1 MKLLVLSMNFSPE
14 LTGIGKYSGEMVQG
28 LAERGHELRVIC
40 APPYYPAWK
49 VSDGHSASRYTVDSP
64 QPGVTVYSC
73 PLWVPAQPKAVRRL
87 LHQASFV
94 LTSLP
99 VLLWLALWWRPAV
112 VFAVAPATFCAPGAW
127 LAARLA
133 GARAWLHVQDLE
145 LDAAFKLGFLKGP
158 QLQRACTA
166 LERGLLRAF
175 DRVTTISRRM
185 LRQLACKGVDLPRT
199 GLLPNWVDLNAVQ
212 PLAEAPAAARLRLS
226 LGIGAQQKVLLF
238 SGTMNRKQGLE
249 VLVQAAEQLQLRDD
263 IVFVMCG
270 AGEMRASLQA
280 AAAALPNMRFID
292 LRPAAELGALLTMAD
307 VHLLPQLRNAADLVL
322 PSKLGGMLASGR
334 PVVAAADSGSEIA
347 QIVQH
352 CGLRVEPESA
362 AGFVQAIT
370 TLCDDDLRRL
380 DLGVTAR
387 ILAESTLGTQA
398 VLDRLDAELHTLV
411 GGSASGWRG
420 AAAAYR
426 SETVSPIEPAA
437 LTSTM
442 SSAP

>member
-28 LAERGHELRVIC
+28 LAARGHEVRVVC

-49 VSDGHSASRYTVDSP
+49 VSEGFSSSRYSVMSP
-64 QPGVTVYSC
+64 QPGVTIYRC

-94 LTSLP
+94 LACLP

-112 VFAVAPATFCAPGAW
+112 VFAVAPATFCAPAAW

-145 LDAAFKLGFLKGP
+145 LDAAFKLGFLNGP
-158 QLQRACTA
+158 RLQRACLA
-166 LERGLLRAF
+166 LERRLLRAF

-185 LRQLACKGVDLPRT
+185 LRQLACKGVELPRT

-212 PLAEAPAAARLRLS
+212 PMAEAPAAARLRAS
-226 LGIGAQQKVLLF
+226 LGIAAEQKVLLF
-238 SGTMNRKQGLE
+238 SGTMNRKQGLD
-249 VLVQAAEQLQLRDD
+249 VLVQAAEQLQARAD

-270 AGEMRASLQA
+270 AGEMRAGLQA
-280 AAAALPNMRFID
+280 AAAKLPNMRFID
-292 LRPAAELGALLTMAD
+292 LVPAAELGALLTMAD

-334 PVVAAADSGSEIA
+334 PVVAAADAGSEIA
-347 QIVQH
+347 MIVQH

-370 TLCDDDLRRL
+370 TLCDDDTRRL
-380 DLGVTAR
+380 DLGATAR
-387 ILAESTLGTQA
+387 VLAESTLGTVA
-398 VLDRLDAELHTLV
+398 VLNRLDAELQALV
-411 GGSASGWRG
+411 GSAGHV
-420 AAAAYR
+420 AAAQ
-426 SETVSPIEPAA
+426 PPAR
-437 LTSTM
+437 
-442 SSAP
+442 PQPQP

>member
-28 LAERGHELRVIC
+28 LAARGHDVRVLC
-40 APPYYPAWK
+40 APPYYPEWK
-49 VSDGHSASRYTVDSP
+49 VSESYSSSRYSVVSP
-64 QPGVTVYSC
+64 QPGVTVYRC
-73 PLWVPAQPKAVRRL
+73 PLWVPAHPKAVRRL
-87 LHQASFV
+87 LHQASFA
-94 LTSLP
+94 LSCLP

-145 LDAAFKLGFLKGP
+145 LDAAFKLGFLNGP
-158 QLQRACTA
+158 RLQRACLA
-166 LERGLLRAF
+166 LERRLLRAF

-185 LRQLACKGVDLPRT
+185 LRQLACKGVELPRT
-199 GLLPNWVDLNAVQ
+199 GLLPNWVDLDAVQ
-212 PLAEAPAAARLRLS
+212 PLAKAPAAARLRNS
-226 LGIGAQQKVLLF
+226 LGIATHQKVLLF

-249 VLVQAAEQLQLRDD
+249 VLVHAAEALRARED

-270 AGEMRASLQA
+270 AGEMRAGLQA
-280 AAAALPNMRFID
+280 AAANLSNMRFID
-292 LRPAAELGALLTMAD
+292 LVPAEELGALLSMAD

-334 PVVAAADSGSEIA
+334 PVVAAADAGSEIA
-347 QIVQH
+347 MIVQH

-370 TLCDDDLRRL
+370 ALCDDDTRRL

-387 ILAESTLGTQA
+387 ILAENTLGTEA
-398 VLDRLDAELHTLV
+398 VLNRLDAELRALV
-411 GGSASGWRG
+411 GSGQRAG
-420 AAAAYR
+420 AEQPR
-426 SETVSPIEPAA
+426 PQPQ
-437 LTSTM
+437 
-442 SSAP
+442 P

>member
-28 LAERGHELRVIC
+28 LAERGHDVRVIC

-49 VSDGHSASRYTVDSP
+49 VSEDYGSGRYTVTSP
-64 QPGVTVYSC
+64 QPGVTVYRC
-73 PLWVPAQPKAVRRL
+73 PLWVPAHPNAVRRL
-87 LHQASFV
+87 LHQASFA
-94 LTSLP
+94 LACLP

-112 VFAVAPATFCAPGAW
+112 VFAVAPATFCAPAAW
-127 LAARLA
+127 LAARLG

-158 QLQRACTA
+158 RLQRACLS
-166 LERGLLRAF
+166 LERRLLRAF

-212 PLAEAPAAARLRLS
+212 PLAEAGAAAQLRAS
-226 LGIGAQQKVLLF
+226 LGIGIHQKVLLF

-249 VLVQAAEQLQLRDD
+249 VLVQAAEQLQARDD
-263 IVFVMCG
+263 IVFLMCG
-270 AGEMRASLQA
+270 AGEMRSGLQA
-280 AAAALPNMRFID
+280 AAANLRNMRFID

-307 VHLLPQLRNAADLVL
+307 LHLLPQLRNAADLVL

-347 QIVQH
+347 MIVRH

-370 TLCDDDLRRL
+370 ALCDDDARRL

-387 ILAESTLGTQA
+387 ILAENTLGTQA
-398 VLDRLDAELHTLV
+398 VLDQLNAELHALV
-411 GGSASGWRG
+411 CTGPRG
-420 AAAAYR
+420 RAAAYR
-426 SETVSPIEPAA
+426 NNTVSPIEPAA
-437 LTSTM
+437 LISTM

>member
-28 LAERGHELRVIC
+28 LAARGHEVRVVC

-49 VSDGHSASRYTVDSP
+49 VSEDFSSSRYSVVSP
-64 QPGVTVYSC
+64 QPGVTVYRC
-73 PLWVPAQPKAVRRL
+73 PLWVPAQPKAARRL

-112 VFAVAPATFCAPGAW
+112 VFAVAPATFCAPAAW

-145 LDAAFKLGFLKGP
+145 LDAAFKLGFLNGP
-158 QLQRACTA
+158 RLQGACLA
-166 LERGLLRAF
+166 LERRLLRAF

-185 LRQLACKGVDLPRT
+185 LRQLACKGVELPRT

-212 PLAEAPAAARLRLS
+212 ALAEAPAAARLRAS
-226 LGIGAQQKVLLF
+226 LGIAAEHKVLLF
-238 SGTMNRKQGLE
+238 SGTMNRKQGLD
-249 VLVQAAEQLQLRDD
+249 VLVQAAEQLQARAD

-270 AGEMRASLQA
+270 AGEMRAGLQA
-280 AAAALPNMRFID
+280 AAAKLPNMRFID
-292 LRPAAELGALLTMAD
+292 LVPAAELGALLTMAD
-307 VHLLPQLRNAADLVL
+307 VHLLPQLRNATDLVL

-334 PVVAAADSGSEIA
+334 PVVAAADAGSEIA
-347 QIVQH
+347 MIVQH

-370 TLCDDDLRRL
+370 TLCDDDTRRL

-387 ILAESTLGTQA
+387 ALAESTLGTVA
-398 VLDRLDAELHTLV
+398 VLNRLDAELHALV
-411 GGSASGWRG
+411 GSTGH
-420 AAAAYR
+420 AAAAQ
-426 SETVSPIEPAA
+426 PPAH
-437 LTSTM
+437 
-442 SSAP
+442 PQPQP

>member
-28 LAERGHELRVIC
+28 LAARGHDVRVVC

-49 VSDGHSASRYTVDSP
+49 VSQGYASGRYAVNSP
-64 QPGVTVYSC
+64 QPGVTVYRC
-73 PLWVPAQPKAVRRL
+73 PLWVPAHPKAVRRL
-87 LHQASFV
+87 LHQASFA
-94 LTSLP
+94 LTCLP
-99 VLLWLALWWRPAV
+99 VMLWLALWWRPAV
-112 VFAVAPATFCAPGAW
+112 VFAVAPATFCAPVAW

-158 QLQRACTA
+158 RLQRACRA
-166 LERGLLRAF
+166 LERRLLGAF

-185 LRQLACKGVDLPRT
+185 LRQLACKGVELPLI
-199 GLLPNWVDLNAVQ
+199 GLLPNWVDLSALQ
-212 PLAEAPAAARLRLS
+212 PLAEAPAAARLRAS
-226 LGIGAQQKVLLF
+226 LGIGAAQKVLLF

-249 VLVQAAEQLQLRDD
+249 VLVQAAEQLQARAD

-270 AGEMRASLQA
+270 AGEMRAGLQA
-280 AAAALPNMRFID
+280 ASANLANVRFID
-292 LRPAAELGALLTMAD
+292 LVPAEELGALLTMAD

-334 PVVAAADSGSEIA
+334 PVVAAADAGSEIA
-347 QIVQH
+347 TIVQH

-362 AGFVQAIT
+362 AGFVQAII
-370 TLCDDDLRRL
+370 TLCDDDTRRL

-387 ILAESTLGTQA
+387 VLAESTLGVEA
-398 VLDRLDAELHTLV
+398 VLNRLDAELQALV
-411 GGSASGWRG
+411 GSAGHAT
-420 AAAAYR
+420 AAQ
-426 SETVSPIEPAA
+426 PPAH
-437 LTSTM
+437 
-442 SSAP
+442 PQPQP